1 MKKLVER
8 LHLPNW
14 LTFILLIVF
23 ILRIPTFFEPF
34 YYGDETIYLTLGEG
48 IKQGVPLYKGLH
60 DNKPPLIYLI
70 AALAGNVFWFKVIL
84 AVSSFAG
91 IILFWKLSRS
101 FFGKNE
107 KFQKVSTLV
116 FSVLSTIPLFEGNI
130 ANAEMFMITL
140 SLAAIYVLWGRV
152 YTPKNLLLSGVL
164 FSLAALF
171 KVPAAFE
178 LPAIIIYWLIITP
191 TTKENLMKTG
201 KNSFY
206 LVAGF
211 VVPIVATLVW
221 YQVHG
226 SLGEYISAV
235 YFQNASYLSSW
246 RPGDVAR
253 PFIQRNLPLIIRSL
267 VALASFVVIFL
278 SKKKLSKEFSFLSIW
293 LVLALFAV
301 TLSERPY
308 PHYFLQ
314 ALAPLSFFVGMLVS
328 FRTYEQVL
336 AIIPLT
342 IAFFV
347 PFYFHFW
354 YYSTTSYYS
363 RFLGF
368 ITGNITKE
376 EYFAR
381 FDKNVNRNYKIADFL
396 AKSTRRKD
404 RVFVW
409 GDSSTIYA
417 LSRRLPPLKYVA
429 NYHLKDFSSP
439 EELIISLL
447 TNKPKVI
454 VILPEE
460 RLDASILTLAHKY
473 YMLLSKI
480 EGAEIWYIRSN

>member
-1 MKKLVER
+1 
-8 LHLPNW
+8 
-14 LTFILLIVF
+14 
-23 ILRIPTFFEPF
+23 
-34 YYGDETIYLTLGEG
+34 
-48 IKQGVPLYKGLH
+48 
-60 DNKPPLIYLI
+60 
-70 AALAGNVFWFKVIL
+70 
-84 AVSSFAG
+84 
-91 IILFWKLSRS
+91 
-101 FFGKNE
+101 
-107 KFQKVSTLV
+107 
-116 FSVLSTIPLFEGNI
+116 
-130 ANAEMFMITL
+130 
-140 SLAAIYVLWGRV
+140 
-152 YTPKNLLLSGVL
+152 
-164 FSLAALF
+164 
-171 KVPAAFE
+171 
-178 LPAIIIYWLIITP
+178 
-191 TTKENLMKTG
+191 
-201 KNSFY
+201 
-206 LVAGF
+206 
-211 VVPIVATLVW
+211 
-221 YQVHG
+221 
-226 SLGEYISAV
+226 
-235 YFQNASYLSSW
+235 YLSSW